1 MWHLLKVVVVVA
13 VAVKVA
19 EDKAMQVVEEA
30 EAAEA
35 IVPRYMTRN
44 SGKTRLASSV
54 TRRAILLIVALSLR
68 KLQQAAMRMPC
79 LHLQML

>member
-1 MWHLLKVVVVVA
+1 MVAVVVKA
-13 VAVKVA
+13 A
-19 EDKAMQVVEEA
+19 EDKATPVVEEA
-30 EAAEA
+30 EVAEA
-35 IVPRYMTRN
+35 IVPRYTTRN

-54 TRRAILLIVALSLR
+54 TRRAILLIVAPLSLR